1 MLNEAAE
8 KKATRSASGR
18 HDRRW
23 DVLAERSHNPESPDV
38 KHGIRQRGNAPAACS
53 LPGLFIIAIIFR
65 DKKHEP
71 DEASARG
78 VMNSVNNS
86 IAVARPSSRWKDH
99 FVPWLAAALFLL
111 TPVDWAVASGTD
123 RVQLTDGTVLRGQV
137 VDRSEADELLMAVQR
152 RWLEAREPAL
162 AREASDADTEQTV
175 TAWRQLSDR
184 LDALLAS
191 PLAQQN
197 DPLRVF
203 LQREQTRIQQ
213 LLAVESPP
221 PFQFLWL
228 RIPKRSIRAVTPA
241 DPAWRRLLQWGWQE
255 QLDDVETLPQ
265 NRLATVLTKAGIDA
279 AQQPPSLVDRLP
291 PLPQSDDQWQARL
304 ALLQHTY
311 GAPVS
316 FQGTGDVLVR
326 LDEAAPEATLLP
338 MITQLLQA
346 EVSNLL
352 VPTDQPHGHPAMPA
366 APPEDRWV
374 QSARAQ
380 AIDDGR
386 FRATRVTTNLTQHTV
401 VVESRF
407 EVLTTPD
414 HWATIWRDRSTVD
427 ARNARPDAEARIT
440 ADPRVE
446 QALAGLRLLGL
457 TDDHAITTAIRFGA
471 ATMEAQDQTN
481 QRFIQFCSDHTR
493 QLDSPP
499 LVISP

>member
-1 MLNEAAE
+1 M
-8 KKATRSASGR
+8 
-18 HDRRW
+18 RRIQ
-23 DVLAERSHNPESPDV
+23 SHRRPLDSSCRCLGVADDHV
-38 KHGIRQRGNAPAACS
+38 
-53 LPGLFIIAIIFR
+53 GLKTHAM
-65 DKKHEP
+65 
-71 DEASARG
+71 SWL
-78 VMNSVNNS
+78 
-86 IAVARPSSRWKDH
+86 AVA
-99 FVPWLAAALFLL
+99 LL
-111 TPVDWAVASGTD
+111 LLMPIEWAIASGTD
-123 RVQLTDGTVLRGQV
+123 RVQLTNGTVLRGQV
-137 VDRSEADELLMAVQR
+137 VNRREDDGLLMAVQR
-152 RWLEAREPAL
+152 NWLKARDPAL
-162 AREASDADTEQTV
+162 ARDASDADAEQTA

-228 RIPKRSIRAVTPA
+228 QIPERSVRAVTPA
-241 DPAWRRLLQWGWQE
+241 DPAWRRLVQWGWQE
-255 QLDDVETLPQ
+255 HLDDVETLPQ
-265 NRLATVLTKAGIDA
+265 NRLATALTKAGIDA
-279 AQQPPSLVDRLP
+279 TQQPPSLVDRLP
-291 PLPQSDDQWQARL
+291 PLPQSDDQWLARL

-346 EVSNLL
+346 EISNLL
-352 VPTDQPHGHPAMPA
+352 EPADQPGGHPATPA

-407 EVLTTPD
+407 EVLTTP
-414 HWATIWRDRSTVD
+414 HRWATLWRDRVTVD

-471 ATMEAQDQTN
+471 ATMEAHDQTN

-499 LVISP
+499 LVFFP

>member
-1 MLNEAAE
+1 M
-8 KKATRSASGR
+8 
-18 HDRRW
+18 
-23 DVLAERSHNPESPDV
+23 
-38 KHGIRQRGNAPAACS
+38 
-53 LPGLFIIAIIFR
+53 PGLFIIAIIFC
-65 DKKHEP
+65 DKKYEP

-78 VMNSVNNS
+78 VMNSVNKS
-86 IAVARPSSRWKDH
+86 IAVAKPGSRWKDH
-99 FVPWLAAALFLL
+99 FVSWLTVALLL
-111 TPVDWAVASGTD
+111 LVPSDWAIASGTD

-137 VDRSEADELLMAVQR
+137 VNRREDDGLLMAVQR

-162 AREASDADTEQTV
+162 ARDASDADAEQTA

-197 DPLRVF
+197 DPLRIF
-203 LQREQTRIQQ
+203 LRREHTRIQQ

-228 RIPKRSIRAVTPA
+228 RIPERSIRAVTPA
-241 DPAWRRLLQWGWQE
+241 DPAWRRLVQWGWQE
-255 QLDDVETLPQ
+255 QFDDVETLPQ
-265 NRLATVLTKAGIDA
+265 NRLATALTTAGIDA
-279 AQQPPSLVDRLP
+279 TQQPPSLVDRLP
-291 PLPQSDDQWQARL
+291 PLPQSEDQWQARL
-304 ALLQHTY
+304 AILQHTY

-326 LDEAAPEATLLP
+326 IDEAAPEKALLP
-338 MITQLLQA
+338 IITQLLQA
-346 EVSNLL
+346 EISNLL
-352 VPTDQPHGHPAMPA
+352 EPAAQPGRRPATPA

-407 EVLTTPD
+407 EVLTTP
-414 HWATIWRDRSTVD
+414 HRWATLRRDRVTVD

-457 TDDHAITTAIRFGA
+457 TDDRAITTAIRFGA
-471 ATMEAQDQTN
+471 ATMEAQDQAN
-481 QRFIQFCSDHTR
+481 QRFIQFCSDYTR

-499 LVISP
+499 LVIFP